1 VRKEL
6 TQNSAS
12 ILSWGLRYV
21 SSSPKAYLSQ
31 VVAGSRAPDA
41 NSTRP
46 GMYFR
51 HRVPRMVEGART
63 GVPDTRSQD
72 LHQLEKNSQFLSKPS
87 NLSDEVVV
95 ISFRFTYLG
104 GTGRSS
110 ARL

>member
-1 VRKEL
+1 MRKEL

-46 GMYFR
+46 GKNFR
-51 HRVPRMVEGART
+51 HKVPRMVGGART

-72 LHQLEKNSQFLSKPS
+72 LHQLEKI
-87 NLSDEVVV
+87 V
-95 ISFRFTYLG
+95 SFSLNPQTYQM
-104 GTGRSS
+104 R
-110 ARL
+110 